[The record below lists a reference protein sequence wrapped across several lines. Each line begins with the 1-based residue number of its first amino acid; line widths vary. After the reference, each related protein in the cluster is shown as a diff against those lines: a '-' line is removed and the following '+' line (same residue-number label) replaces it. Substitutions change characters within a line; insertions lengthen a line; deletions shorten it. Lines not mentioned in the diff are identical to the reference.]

1 MKNITMMLYVSAAL
15 SVAAIPSP
23 ICTSEFT
30 LQRQSFTP
38 PHKKN
43 RRGKLKRSG
52 R

>member
-1 MKNITMMLYVSAAL
+1 MKKATMMFYVSAAL
-15 SVAAIPSP
+15 SVAAIPSA
-23 ICTSEFT
+23 IYTSEFT

-43 RRGKLKRSG
+43 RRGKLKRPG